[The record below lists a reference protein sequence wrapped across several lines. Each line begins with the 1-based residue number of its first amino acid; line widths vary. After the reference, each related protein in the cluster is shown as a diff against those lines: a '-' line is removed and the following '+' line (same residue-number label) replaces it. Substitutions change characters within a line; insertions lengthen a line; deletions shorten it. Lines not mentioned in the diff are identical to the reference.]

1 MTLGTTWGSSGAQ
14 NAVKLYWLPFFAPT
28 PESERRCWDFSSKS
42 DGAVDD
48 NSWGQNA
55 DYTQL
60 GLPLKVMLKIGPRNL
75 ETSVNHTVLE
85 SSLILGCGAGS
96 M

>member
-1 MTLGTTWGSSGAQ
+1 MYLQSYADRDRLGVDISWAFSGKCPV
-14 NAVKLYWLPFFAPT
+14 NK
-28 PESERRCWDFSSKS
+28 
-42 DGAVDD
+42 
-48 NSWGQNA
+48 
-55 DYTQL
+55 
-60 GLPLKVMLKIGPRNL
+60 LKIGPRNL